1 MRAGR
6 IEVAVNRDEL
16 SHFGL
21 GSLVHSASQKE
32 ISYQPFEISRY
43 GMGILAPQGMS
54 NGSILVLDNPAGRFY
69 MHVVDSEVYGTAP
82 ELRRY
87 YLVNV
92 DQEIDLEDMFGKF
105 AQPHMSAL
113 RHFEPIRFARFHA
126 DPNILVHAKTF
137 GTVGFYSLQSVNVS
151 RSGMLIS
158 AARDRSVPF
167 LENTLLEVTLVPG
180 GHWLFQPVHCLA
192 KVVRVGE
199 STDRRG
205 NSHSCFGVKFI
216 EFQDA
221 GQNIWDKTVSNLEH
235 KTSRQI
241 FVENIMP

>member
-6 IEVAVNRDEL
+6 LDVAIKRDEL

-21 GSLVHSASQKE
+21 GALVHSASQKE

-43 GMGILAPQGMS
+43 GMGILAPQGLT
-54 NGSILVLDNPAGRFY
+54 NGSVLTLENPAGRFY
-69 MHVVDSEVYGTAP
+69 MHIIDSEAYSTP

-87 YLVNV
+87 FLINV
-92 DQEIDLEDMFGKF
+92 DQDIDLEEMFGKF

-113 RHFEPIRFARFHA
+113 RHFEPIRFARFYS
-126 DPNILVHAKTF
+126 DPTILVHAKTF

-151 RSGMLIS
+151 RSGMLIGS
-158 AARDRSVPF
+158 GKDRFVPF
-167 LENTLLEVTLVPG
+167 LENTLLEITLVPG

-199 STDRRG
+199 RTDRRG
-205 NSHSCFGVKFI
+205 NAQTCFGLKFI
-216 EFQDA
+216 EFQDE
-221 GQNIWDKTVSNLEH
+221 GQNIWDKTVRNIEH
-235 KTSRQI
+235 KISRQV